1 MLAGIKTST
10 FESNYYSSSVKTKG
24 IRSGGSAN
32 FVNGS
37 LSNKTNFTE
46 IIGNSP
52 SLRRL
57 LQSIETVAPTD
68 ASVLIM
74 GETGT
79 GKELVARA
87 IHRLSRRAN
96 RTFVK
101 MNSAAIP
108 ASLLEAELFGHERGA
123 FTGATNQRVGR
134 FELAHQGT
142 LFLDEIGDL
151 PLELQPKLL
160 RILQE
165 QEFERLGSSRTH
177 KVDVRMVTAT
187 NQDLLDRVNE
197 GEFRRDLYY
206 RLNVFPIRIPPLRER
221 RDDIPLLA
229 NHFAQKFAN
238 KMGKG
243 ITSIQK
249 ETLNSLQDYDYPGNV
264 RELENLIERAVILS
278 FDGVLRVEFLESDS
292 VSKKH
297 NSVNTRT
304 LEDFERRFILQTL
317 SETGWLIGG
326 LNGAATRLGLK
337 RTTLLSKME
346 KLGISRQTQQRVF
359 A

>member
-1 MLAGIKTST
+1 MLAG
-10 FESNYYSSSVKTKG
+10 VKTAEYHSNNYHPVG
-24 IRSGGSAN
+24 TGSSGDRPS
-32 FVNGS
+32 FVKEIFP
-37 LSNKTNFTE
+37 SNSNFTE
-46 IIGNSP
+46 IVGSSL

-57 LQSIETVAPTD
+57 LQLIETVAPTE

-87 IHRLSRRAN
+87 LHRLSRRAN
-96 RTFVK
+96 RAFVK
-101 MNSAAIP
+101 INSAAIP
-108 ASLLEAELFGHERGA
+108 AALLETELFGHERGA

-134 FELAHQGT
+134 FELADKGT
-142 LFLDEIGDL
+142 LFLDEIGDM

-160 RILQE
+160 RVLQE
-165 QEFERLGSSRTH
+165 QEFERLGSSRTQ
-177 KVDVRMVTAT
+177 KTNVRMVTAT
-187 NQDLLDRVNE
+187 NQDLLDKVNE
-197 GEFRRDLYY
+197 GEFRSDLYY

-221 RDDIPLLA
+221 KDDIPLMA

-238 KMGKG
+238 KMGKD
-243 ITSIQK
+243 INVIQK
-249 ETLNSLQDYDYPGNV
+249 ETLNSLLDYDYPGNV

-278 FDGVLRVEFLESDS
+278 PDSVLRVEFLEASTE
-292 VSKKH
+292 SKTH

-326 LNGAATRLGLK
+326 VNGAAMRLGLK
-337 RTTLLSKME
+337 RTTLISKME
-346 KLGISRQTQQRVF
+346 KLGIARG
-359 A
+359 